1 MESDLAWA
9 STLTLTGSATGV
21 VDQINANSIL
31 AAGSLR
37 ASCRPTPSLLA
48 HRERTGGAVL
58 RCGQGG
64 DGRRSGAS
72 FWSRSETRD
81 RRFEVRW

>member
-31 AAGSLR
+31 AAGF
-37 ASCRPTPSLLA
+37 AT
-48 HRERTGGAVL
+48 
-58 RCGQGG
+58 Q
-64 DGRRSGAS
+64 
-72 FWSRSETRD
+72 
-81 RRFEVRW
+81 